1 MGGLLRTPPFNN
13 NAGDECMTGVRHPK
27 DDEECRKARL
37 ALALGMG
44 TSLVD
49 VVTEFLGH
57 EPDEAFL
64 GAVKNRI
71 EFAQETQE
79 TIDLKVLIKQMVDLQ
94 NENA

>member
-1 MGGLLRTPPFNN
+1 
-13 NAGDECMTGVRHPK
+13 MTGVRHPK

-64 GAVKNRI
+64 EAVRNRI
-71 EFAQETQE
+71 DFAQETQE
-79 TIDLKVLIKQMVDLQ
+79 TIDIKVLVERMADLQ